1 MESLEQ
7 FLKCITL
14 GIPRHETQTSN
25 SVPLRI
31 EILHKLFF
39 YSSPQPHN
47 QNLNSS
53 LVATPYHSTPYR
65 CTMVPK
71 YRSTYMSKPVCG
83 LVLLQGCGSRQWLL
97 ICNLAKGKVLTL
109 PKILRKE
116 EDYAKEI
123 YLGYDP
129 IGKQFKVLYLS
140 MNYSRPN
147 TNWILTLES
156 GKRFWRRI
164 DTQLQP

>member
-1 MESLEQ
+1 M
-7 FLKCITL
+7 
-14 GIPRHETQTSN
+14 
-25 SVPLRI
+25 RI
-31 EILHKLFF
+31 EILGIHTSRSHDFTELFLTTSLTRPRLLFTIKDKHKLFF

-47 QNLNSS
+47 PCENSS
-53 LVATPYHSTPYR
+53 LVATPYR
-65 CTMVPK
+65 CTIVPK

-83 LVLLQGCGSRQWLL
+83 LVLLQGCGSRQWPL
-97 ICNLAKGKVLTL
+97 ICNLAKGKVLTF

-147 TNWILTLES
+147 TNWILTLEY